1 MAVRQVANG
10 FEAVAELIDD
20 AVQHRMAALAFD
32 GATAG
37 RAHADRGDALRAAL
51 SRLTGELVQW
61 SRAAGGIAATLRVTA
76 DRYADAEL
84 GAAAR
89 IG

>member
-1 MAVRQVANG
+1 MANG
-10 FEAVAELIDD
+10 FEAVAELIGD
-20 AVQHRMAALAFD
+20 AAQHRMAELGFD

-51 SRLTGELVQW
+51 YRLAGELAQW
-61 SRAAGGIAATLRVTA
+61 SRAAGGIAAALRVTA